1 MQRSGVAA
9 TRQEG
14 TSGGGGTPDAG
25 NLDWVGAGRQGE
37 GAAPAGLQGRRG
49 CRCRRH
55 AQLRPVPIH
64 RHRCLQEYGRHSNSI
79 DVDRKACGA
88 CRGRL
93 AFLGRFKPD
102 GSPAKPRAPSAYSQ
116 FTSENF
122 STGEQAEYTRKIMR
136 CSCLA
141 ISPRRISRQVRH
153 PPRMPGDR
161 KG

>member
-1 MQRSGVAA
+1 MQA
-9 TRQEG
+9 TWIG
-14 TSGGGGTPDAG
+14 LGP
-25 NLDWVGAGRQGE
+25 AGRVHPRACRAGE
-37 GAAPAGLQGRRG
+37 AAGAAAAA
-49 CRCRRH
+49 

-122 STGEQAEYTRKIMR
+122 STGEQAVYTRTIMR

-153 PPRMPGDR
+153 LPRMPGDR